1 MRTVMRSSAKKEVE
15 AIVVQTV
22 GHNRAPRELIL
33 WCGQTF
39 TTAGV
44 CALASRDPPTA
55 SGRVQPQGEREHS
68 RAQPES
74 AGQLTAG
81 PARQTTA
88 QHTLTSRANALAT
101 SASLTAFPPTH
112 IRYPARHCF
121 VLTAAGD
128 NKEGRIW
135 RHHLYR
141 HLASCC
147 KLTHTHARTHTHER
161 TRTVYYAFGR
171 RCDPSHAAQGARTTG
186 CPRF

>member
-112 IRYPARHCF
+112 TRYPSKALLC
-121 VLTAAGD
+121 TY
-128 NKEGRIW
+128 GRW
-135 RHHLYR
+135 GQQRREDLEAPPR
-141 HLASCC
+141 QTLG
-147 KLTHTHARTHTHER
+147 LLLQTHTYTHARTHER